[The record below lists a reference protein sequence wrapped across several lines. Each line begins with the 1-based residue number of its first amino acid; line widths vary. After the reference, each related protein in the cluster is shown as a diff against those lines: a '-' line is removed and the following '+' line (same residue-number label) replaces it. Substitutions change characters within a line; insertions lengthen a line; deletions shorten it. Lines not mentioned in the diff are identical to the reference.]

1 MRPTRLLAAAPALA
15 LGLAVLPAAAEPYVM
30 DKAHAQVTFR
40 VDHLGF
46 SMVTGWFREFDAEI
60 DFDPDAIEESS
71 VAFTIQADS
80 VDTGWPDRDE
90 HIRGED
96 FLHVEEHPEITF
108 VSKEVELTSENTAE
122 VTGDVTIRGAT
133 NEETF
138 EVTLNNIGPS
148 PFNEDQ
154 TIAGFTVTGEIDR
167 TAYGVSFAAP
177 AVGVTIPVRID
188 LEASPAE

>member
-1 MRPTRLLAAAPALA
+1 MRPTRLLVAAPALA

-30 DKAHAQVTFR
+30 DKSHAQVTFS

-46 SMVTGWFREFDAEI
+46 SMVNGWFREFDAEI

-71 VAFTIQADS
+71 VRFAIQADS
-80 VDTGWPDRDE
+80 VDTGWPDRDA

-108 VSKEVELTSENTAE
+108 VSKEIELTSENTAE
-122 VTGDVTIRGAT
+122 VTGDVTIRGET

-138 EVTLNNIGPS
+138 EVTLNKIGPS
-148 PFNEDQ
+148 PFDEDQ